1 MTTTATTTAEAAMT
15 EATTESSRPW
25 WRPSVSV
32 RLRITAAVVVLA
44 ALALL
49 GAGVTVFVLQQQRL
63 HASVD
68 GSVKR
73 ELARF
78 NGLAEEP
85 AYQSATVKRLLR
97 DAVARAVPTPAE
109 RVVAFV
115 DGTLA
120 YQRLSDRDE
129 DLRRDALFNQVVDDL
144 IAQGGGAGDFETDLG
159 TRRIAV
165 RVVEGP
171 DVEGAIVFA
180 FSLDEVEEE
189 LEEIMRTYVV
199 VAGLALVVVAVGAYV
214 VSGRLLRPI
223 RDLRETAQEISETD
237 LTRRITATGNDDL
250 TDLTVTFNDM
260 LDRLEGAFSTQRQFL
275 DDVGHELKTPI
286 TIVRGQLEVMDAADR
301 TEVDGTRDL
310 VLDEVDRMARLVEEL
325 IVLAKTRR
333 PDFLHLEPTD
343 LAALTDVIFD
353 KMRGLGDRDWRVDDR
368 AMISADVDPQR
379 LTQAVLQLAANAV
392 RHTDDGDEIA
402 IGSRVANQTVLLW
415 VRDTGEG
422 ISLDQQAR
430 VFERFR
436 RGTDQGDGSGLG
448 LAIVRGIA
456 QAHGGGIRLESEP
469 GHGATFTLTFPLS
482 SDGKGRS
489 R

>member
-1 MTTTATTTAEAAMT
+1 MT
-15 EATTESSRPW
+15 EAATESSRPW

-32 RLRITAAVVVLA
+32 RLRITAAVVALA
-44 ALALL
+44 ALALA
-49 GAGVTVFVLQQQRL
+49 GVGVTVYYLQQQRL
-63 HASVD
+63 HDSVD
-68 GSVKR
+68 GSVER

-78 NGLAEEP
+78 DGIAGEET
-85 AYQSATVKRLLR
+85 YQTGSVQRLLR
-97 DAVARAVPTPAE
+97 AAVARAVPTPAE

-115 DGTLA
+115 DGALE
-120 YQRLSDRDE
+120 YQRLDDREE
-129 DLRRDALFNQVVDDL
+129 DLRRDELFNQVVDDL
-144 IAQGGGAGDFETDLG
+144 IAAGGGSGDFETDLG

-171 DVEGAIVFA
+171 DVTGAMVFA

-189 LEEIMRTYVV
+189 LAETMRTYVV
-199 VAGLALVVVAVGAYV
+199 VAGLALLVVAIGAYV

-301 TEVDGTRDL
+301 REVEGTVDL
-310 VLDEVDRMARLVEEL
+310 VLDEVDRMGRLVEEL

-333 PDFLHLEPTD
+333 PDFLHFESTD

-353 KMRGLGDRDWRVDDR
+353 KMRGLAVRDWKVDDR
-368 AMISADVDPQR
+368 ATVWSDVDPQR
-379 LTQAVLQLAANAV
+379 LTQAALQLAANAV

-402 IGSRVANQTVLLW
+402 IGSRVANETVLLW

-436 RGTDQGDGSGLG
+436 RGTDQGEGSGLG

-469 GHGATFTLTFPLS
+469 THGATFTLTFPLAR
-482 SDGKGRS
+482 DGRGRS